1 MNIGK
6 KLKEARMQ
14 HGLTQE
20 RISEEIQVSRQT
32 ISNWENEK
40 SYPDIISI
48 IKLSELY
55 EISLDEL
62 LKGDDEIINHL
73 DKCTNTVK
81 SNRKLSIIVMI
92 SLVVIAALLIFM
104 GDRSS
109 ILIWVAM
116 LLEFGLLCVVG
127 FSDAPEVSKH
137 IRIASRVLMIICVL
151 IYLGLVVVCG
161 LAAFDAFQSGRSETG
176 VKLLIT
182 GVLVVVCVYFLI
194 IRKLIKILTQG
205 RSSNRSI

>member
-14 HGLTQE
+14 HGFTQE
-20 RISEEIQVSRQT
+20 RISDEIQVSRQT

-48 IKLSELY
+48 I
-55 EISLDEL
+55 EL

-92 SLVVIAALLIFM
+92 SLIVIAALLIFM

-109 ILIWVAM
+109 ILIWVTM

-137 IRIASRVLMIICVL
+137 IRIASRVLMIIFVL

-176 VKLLIT
+176 IKLLIT
-182 GVLVVVCVYFLI
+182 GVLVAVCVYFLI
-194 IRKLIKILTQG
+194 ISKLIKILTQG
-205 RSSNRSI
+205 RSSNRSM